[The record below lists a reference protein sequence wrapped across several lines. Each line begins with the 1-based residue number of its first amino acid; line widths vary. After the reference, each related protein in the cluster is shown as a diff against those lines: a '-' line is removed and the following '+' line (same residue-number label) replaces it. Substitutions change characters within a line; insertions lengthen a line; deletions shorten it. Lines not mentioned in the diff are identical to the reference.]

1 MARRPDGAEV
11 AAVVQRVFCGGLR
24 SGKSAFQPELAAWT
38 EATASDLRARFV
50 DRPDE
55 SSDTFLVKLRR
66 QLTDAPDETIVLA
79 AELLFVNMAPLV
91 PEQIGLPKKLQTL
104 REVLSWAGRPLD
116 VPPDLEPALK
126 GFLHGGQ
133 GFLNYRWAQFQILVL
148 LVERLARA
156 EPTEREALLKDP
168 WGFRALCFGIQDS
181 VGHKKGRAQIHVLLF
196 TLFPDDF
203 QPIASA
209 HHKHEI
215 LKAFADELSG
225 PTGNDDKDLLTLS
238 RNLEVQ
244 VGQPVDFYDEP
255 WVGRWRKGAVTHEQ
269 RGWLVRGHNV
279 DGHDFIP
286 AWLRQGYCSL
296 SWREVP
302 EIPVGA
308 TKQQVRQAVAEAM
321 PEATA
326 QLRGAAAYQ
335 LHVFLT
341 VMQPGDLVV
350 TVTPDEVHVGTVQG
364 APTYDASE
372 GLDNARRLRVRWATA
387 DRPLVRAD
395 LPEKV
400 QARLPLP
407 PAVYD
412 ISSVAAE
419 LAERAGL
426 ENAVDDVLAEVDVT
440 KPLEFPPITQELA
453 DELLMPLEWLRETAE
468 QLQDQLQLVLHG
480 PPGTGKTHVARAL
493 ARHLA
498 GPDRVQLV
506 QFHPSYTYEDFFEGF
521 RPVRGDGGSVMFDVS
536 PGPFRLLAERARK
549 DPANPYFLIIDEIN
563 RANLAKV
570 FGELYF
576 LLEYR
581 EEPIT
586 VQYSPHDPFHLPGN
600 LFLIGTMNTADRS
613 IALVDAAMRR
623 RFAFRR
629 LSPEKPPVQGL
640 LARWLQARGLP
651 DTAARLL
658 DELNSRLGDAD
669 RAIGPSYLMKPGVA
683 RPGGLDLIWR
693 TQILPLLEDQL
704 YGTGVDVEAEYGLDS
719 LRAAVAMPGPSA
731 GFPSQAAAPQGRPV
745 GSPLPAVES

>member
-1 MARRPDGAEV
+1 M
-11 AAVVQRVFCGGLR
+11 
-24 SGKSAFQPELAAWT
+24 FQPDLAVWT
-38 EATASDLRARFV
+38 DATASDLRARFV

-66 QLTDAPDETIVLA
+66 QLTGAPDETIVLA

-91 PEQIGLPKKLQTL
+91 PEQIGLPKKLQVL
-104 REVLSWAGRPLD
+104 REVLSWADGRMD
-116 VPPDLEPALK
+116 VHPDLEPALK

-148 LVERLARA
+148 LVERLARTD
-156 EPTEREALLKDP
+156 PSEREELFLDP
-168 WGFRALCFGIQDS
+168 WRFRALCFDLQES

-196 TLFPDDF
+196 TLFPDTF

-209 HHKHEI
+209 HHKHLI
-215 LKAFADELSG
+215 LKAFADELPN

-244 VGQPVDFYDEP
+244 IGQSVDFYDEP
-255 WVGRWRKGAVTHEQ
+255 WVGRWRKGAVQHEQ
-269 RGWLVRGHNV
+269 RGWLVRGNNV

-286 AWLRQGYCSL
+286 AWLSQGYCSL
-296 SWREVP
+296 SWREAP
-302 EIPVGA
+302 KLAAGA
-308 TKQQVRQAVAEAM
+308 TKQQIRQAVAEAM
-321 PEATA
+321 PEATT
-326 QLRGAAAYQ
+326 QMRGAAAYQ

-364 APTYDASE
+364 PPAYDPSE
-372 GLDNARRLRVRWATA
+372 GLDNARRRPVRWVTA
-387 DRPLVRAD
+387 ERPLVRAE

-412 ISSVAAE
+412 ISGVAAE

-426 ENAVDDVLAEVDVT
+426 EDAVTDVLAEVDVT
-440 KPLEFPPITQELA
+440 TPLEFPPVPQELA
-453 DELLMPLEWLRETAE
+453 DELLMPLEWLQETAE

-521 RPVRGDGGSVMFDVS
+521 RPVKGDSGSVMFDVQ

-640 LARWLQARGLP
+640 LTRWLHARGLP

-669 RAIGPSYLMKPGVA
+669 RAIGPSYLMKPAVA

-704 YGTGVDVEAEYGLDS
+704 HGTGVDVEAEYGLESLHSAVGSPDS
-719 LRAAVAMPGPSA
+719 SA
-731 GFPSQAAAPQGRPV
+731 GVPSQALAPPDRSAVP
-745 GSPLPAVES
+745 PAVRP

>member
-1 MARRPDGAEV
+1 M
-11 AAVVQRVFCGGLR
+11 VQRVFRGGLR
-24 SGKSAFQPELAAWT
+24 SGMSAFQPDLAAWT
-38 EATASDLRARFV
+38 DATASDLRARFV

-66 QLTDAPDETIVLA
+66 QLTGAPDETIVLA

-91 PEQIGLPKKLQTL
+91 PEQIGLPKKLEIL
-104 REVLSWAGRPLD
+104 REVLSWADRRMD
-116 VPPDLEPALK
+116 VHLEMEPALK

-148 LVERLARA
+148 LVERLAKTD
-156 EPTEREALLKDP
+156 PSEREELLSDP
-168 WGFRALCFGIQDS
+168 WRFRALCFSIQDA

-215 LKAFADELSG
+215 LKAFADELPD

-238 RNLEVQ
+238 RTLEVQ
-244 VGQPVDFYDEP
+244 IGRPVDFYDEP
-255 WVGRWRKGAVTHEQ
+255 WVGRWRKGAVQHEQ
-269 RGWLVRGHNV
+269 RGWLVRGNNV

-286 AWLRQGYCSL
+286 AWLSQGYCSL
-296 SWREVP
+296 SWREAP
-302 EIPVGA
+302 KIAAGA
-308 TKQQVRQAVAEAM
+308 TKQHVRQAVAEAM

-335 LHVFLT
+335 LYVFLT

-364 APTYDASE
+364 PATYDPSE
-372 GLDNARRLRVRWATA
+372 GLDNARRRPVRWATA
-387 DRPLVRAD
+387 DRPLVRAE

-426 ENAVDDVLAEVDVT
+426 EDAVTDVIAEADVT
-440 KPLEFPPITQELA
+440 TPLEFPPVTQELA
-453 DELLMPLEWLRETAE
+453 NELLMPLEWLQETAE
-468 QLQDQLQLVLHG
+468 QLQDQRQLVLHG

-493 ARHLA
+493 AKHLA

-521 RPVRGDGGSVMFDVS
+521 RPGKGDSGLVVFEVQ

-640 LARWLQARGLP
+640 LTRWLHARGLP

-669 RAIGPSYLMKPGVA
+669 RAIGPSYLMKPAVA

-704 YGTGVDVEAEYGLDS
+704 HGTGVDVEAEYGLASLHAALGPTDS
-719 LRAAVAMPGPSA
+719 PA
-731 GFPSQAAAPQGRPV
+731 GVPSQALAPPDRSAVSPSQAVRP
-745 GSPLPAVES
+745 

>member
-1 MARRPDGAEV
+1 M
-11 AAVVQRVFCGGLR
+11 Q
-24 SGKSAFQPELAAWT
+24 
-38 EATASDLRARFV
+38 
-50 DRPDE
+50 
-55 SSDTFLVKLRR
+55 
-66 QLTDAPDETIVLA
+66 
-79 AELLFVNMAPLV
+79 
-91 PEQIGLPKKLQTL
+91 
-104 REVLSWAGRPLD
+104 
-116 VPPDLEPALK
+116 PALK
-126 GFLHGGQ
+126 GFLNGGR

-148 LVERLARA
+148 LVERLAGTER
-156 EPTEREALLKDP
+156 PEREALLTDP
-168 WGFRALCFGIQDS
+168 WRFRTLCFDIRDS

-196 TLFPDDF
+196 MLFPDWF

-215 LKAFADELSG
+215 LEAFLDELSEL
-225 PTGNDDKDLLTLS
+225 TGNDDKDLLTLS
-238 RNLEVQ
+238 RALEVQ
-244 VGQPVDFYDEP
+244 IGQTVDFYDEP
-255 WVGRWRKGAVTHEQ
+255 WVGRWRKGAVQHEQ
-269 RGWLVRGHNV
+269 RGWFVRGNNV
-279 DGHDFIP
+279 DGHDFSP
-286 AWLRQGYCSL
+286 TWLSQGYCSL
-296 SWREVP
+296 SWREAP
-302 EIPVGA
+302 EIPGA
-308 TKQQVRQAVAEAM
+308 TKQQISQAVAEAM

-326 QLRGAAAYQ
+326 QMRGAAAYQ

-364 APTYDASE
+364 PPTYDPSDS
-372 GLDNARRLRVRWATA
+372 LDNAHRRPVRWATA
-387 DRPLVRAD
+387 ELPLVRAD

-412 ISSVAAE
+412 ISSVAAD

-426 ENAVDDVLAEVDVT
+426 EAVVAEELADADVT
-440 KPLEFPPITQELA
+440 KTLELPPITQELA

-498 GPDRVQLV
+498 GPDRVELI

-521 RPVRGDGGSVMFDVS
+521 RPVRGDAGSVAFDVL
-536 PGPFRLLAERARK
+536 PGPFKLLADRARK
-549 DPANPYFLIIDEIN
+549 DPANPYVLIIDEIN

-581 EEPIT
+581 EEPVT
-586 VQYSPHDPFHLPGN
+586 TQYSPHDPFHLPGN

-629 LSPEKPPVQGL
+629 LSPEKQPVKGL
-640 LARWLQARGLP
+640 LSRWLHARGLP

-658 DELNSRLGDAD
+658 DELNSRLGEPD
-669 RAIGPSYLMKPGVA
+669 RAIGPSYLMKPGAA
-683 RPGGLDLIWR
+683 RSQGLDRIWR

-704 YGTGVDVEAEYGLDS
+704 HGTGIDVEAEFGLES
-719 LRAAVAMPGPSA
+719 LRAAVAPLTPPVA
-731 GFPSQAAAPQGRPV
+731 LPSQV
-745 GSPLPAVES
+745 VEA

>member
-1 MARRPDGAEV
+1 ML
-11 AAVVQRVFCGGLR
+11 QRVFREGLL
-24 SGKSAFQPELAAWT
+24 SGKSAFEPELAAWNQ
-38 EATASDLRARFV
+38 ATASDLRARFV

-55 SSDTFLVKLRR
+55 SSDTFVVKLSR
-66 QLTDAPDETIVLA
+66 QLAEAPDATIVLA

-91 PEQIGLPKKLQTL
+91 PEQIGLKKKLQIL
-104 REVLSWAGRPLD
+104 RDVLSWAGRSVD
-116 VPPDLEPALK
+116 VPPDMEPALK

-148 LVERLARA
+148 LVERLAGTEPA
-156 EPTEREALLKDP
+156 ERQALLDDP
-168 WGFRALCFGIQDS
+168 WRFRALCFEIQDS

-196 TLFPDDF
+196 ALFPGDF

-209 HHKHEI
+209 HHKHQI
-215 LKAFADELSG
+215 LEAFAEDLPD

-238 RNLEVQ
+238 RALEAQ
-244 VGQPVDFYDEP
+244 TGQAVDFYDEP
-255 WVGRWRKGAVTHEQ
+255 WVGRWRKGAVQHEQ

-286 AWLRQGYCSL
+286 AWLGQGYCSV
-296 SWREVP
+296 SWREIP
-302 EIPVGA
+302 EIPAGA
-308 TKQQVRQAVAEAM
+308 TKEEVRRAVAEAM

-326 QLRGAAAYQ
+326 QMRAAAAYQ

-341 VMQPGDLVV
+341 VMQPGDLIV
-350 TVTPDEVHVGTVQG
+350 TVTADEVHVGTLQG
-364 APTYDASE
+364 PPTYDTSV
-372 GLDNARRLRVRWATA
+372 GLDNARRRPVRWATA
-387 DRPLVRAD
+387 ERPLVRAG

-407 PAVYD
+407 PTVYD

-426 ENAVDDVLAEVDVT
+426 EAVIAEELVDVDVT
-440 KPLEFPPITQELA
+440 KRLELPQVTRELA

-468 QLQDQLQLVLHG
+468 QLQEQLQLVLHG
-480 PPGTGKTHVARAL
+480 PPGTGKTHLARAL

-498 GPDRVQLV
+498 GPDRVELI

-521 RPVRGDGGSVMFDVS
+521 RPVRGDAGSVVFDVL
-536 PGPFRLLAERARK
+536 PGPFKLLAERARK
-549 DPANPYFLIIDEIN
+549 DPANPYVLIIDEIN

-581 EEPIT
+581 EEPVT
-586 VQYSPHDPFHLPGN
+586 TQYSPHDPFHLPAN

-640 LARWLQARGLP
+640 LARWLHARGHS
-651 DTAARLL
+651 DTPARLL
-658 DELNSRLGDAD
+658 DALNDRLGEAD
-669 RAIGPSYLMKPGVA
+669 RAIGPSYLMKPTAV

-704 YGTGVDVEAEYGLDS
+704 HGTGVDVEAEYGLES
-719 LRAAVAMPGPSA
+719 LSAAVALSDPPASDPPAGLPSQGVPPQDKPAGSSPSA
-731 GFPSQAAAPQGRPV
+731 
-745 GSPLPAVES
+745 LES

>member
-1 MARRPDGAEV
+1 MARRPDGV
-11 AAVVQRVFCGGLR
+11 KVVETMQRVFRVGVLT
-24 SGKSAFQPELAAWT
+24 GKSAFQPNLPAWDTTTAA
-38 EATASDLRARFV
+38 DLRARFV
-50 DRPDE
+50 DQPDE

-66 QLTDAPDETIVLA
+66 QIAGAPDGTIALA
-79 AELLFVNMAPLV
+79 HELLFLNMAPLV
-91 PEQIGLPKKLQTL
+91 PEQIGQRKK
-104 REVLSWAGRPLD
+104 REILDEVASWGDHLMN
-116 VPPDLEPALK
+116 VPAAVDPALK

-148 LVERLARA
+148 LVERLAKLER
-156 EPTEREALLKDP
+156 PEREALLRDP
-168 WGFRALCFGIQDS
+168 WRFRDLCFAVQDS
-181 VGHKKGRAQIHVLLF
+181 VGHKKGRAQIHVLLHA
-196 TLFPDDF
+196 LFPDSF

-215 LKAFADELSG
+215 VKAFADEIPG
-225 PTGNDDKDLLTLS
+225 RPTGDDDRDLLALS
-238 RNLEVQ
+238 TFLAERD
-244 VGQPVDFYDEP
+244 GAPVDFYDEP
-255 WVGRWRKGAVTHEQ
+255 WVGRWRKGAVEHAQ
-269 RGWLVRGHNV
+269 RGWLVRGYNV

-286 AWLRQGYCSL
+286 AWIRDGYCSI

-302 EIPVGA
+302 EIPAGA
-308 TKQQVRQAVAEAM
+308 PKQQVQQAVAEAL
-321 PEATA
+321 PEASA
-326 QLRGAAAYQ
+326 QLRAAAAYQ

-341 VMQPGDLVV
+341 VMREGDLVV
-350 TVTPDEVHVGTVQG
+350 TVTPDEVHVGTVLG
-364 APTYDASE
+364 PATYDASE
-372 GLDNARRLRVRWATA
+372 GLDNARRRPVRWATA

-407 PAVYD
+407 PTVYD

-426 ENAVDDVLAEVDVT
+426 EDQVGDVLTDVDVT
-440 KPLEFPPITQELA
+440 KPLELPAVTRELA

-468 QLQDQLQLVLHG
+468 QLQEQRQLVLHG
-480 PPGTGKTHVARAL
+480 PPGTGKTHLARAL

-498 GPDRVQLV
+498 GPDRVQLI

-521 RPVRGDGGSVMFDVS
+521 RPVRGEGGSVVFDVV
-536 PGPFRLLAERARK
+536 PGPFKLLAERARN
-549 DPANPYFLIIDEIN
+549 DPAHPYVLVVDEIN

-581 EEPIT
+581 EEPVT
-586 VQYSPHDPFHLPGN
+586 TQYSPHDPFHLPGN
-600 LFLIGTMNTADRS
+600 LFLVGTMNTADRS

-629 LSPEKPPVQGL
+629 LSPEQPPVQGL
-640 LARWLQARGLP
+640 LGRWLRARGLP

-658 DELNSRLGDAD
+658 DELNARLGDAD
-669 RAIGPSYLMKPGVA
+669 RAIGPSYLM
-683 RPGGLDLIWR
+683 RPGAAHEKGLDLVWR

-704 YGTGVDVEAEYGLDS
+704 YGTGVDVEAEYGLDA
-719 LRAAVAMPGPSA
+719 LRATLEP
-731 GFPSQAAAPQGRPV
+731 
-745 GSPLPAVES
+745 

>member
-1 MARRPDGAEV
+1 MARRPDGADV
-11 AAVVQRVFCGGLR
+11 VAVVQRIFRGGLL
-24 SGKSAFQPELAAWT
+24 SGRSAFRPELAAWT
-38 EATASDLRARFV
+38 GTTASDLRARFV
-50 DRPDE
+50 DQPDE

-66 QLTDAPDETIVLA
+66 QLAGAPDETVALA

-91 PEQIGLPKKLQTL
+91 PEQIGLRKKLQIL
-104 REVLSWAGRPLD
+104 REVLSWADRPLA
-116 VPPDLEPALK
+116 VHPDLEPGLK

-148 LVERLARA
+148 LVERLAGMER
-156 EPTEREALLKDP
+156 PEREALLRDP
-168 WGFRALCFGIQDS
+168 WRFRDLCFAIQDA
-181 VGHKKGRAQIHVLLF
+181 VGHKKGRAQIHVLLHM
-196 TLFPDDF
+196 LFPETF

-215 LKAFADELSG
+215 LKAFADELPE

-238 RNLEVQ
+238 RSLEEQ
-244 VGQPVDFYDEP
+244 TGTAVDFYDEP
-255 WVGRWRKGAVTHEQ
+255 WVGRWRKGAVQHEQ
-269 RGWLVRGHNV
+269 RGWLVRGYNV
-279 DGHDFIP
+279 DGHNFIP
-286 AWLRQGYCSL
+286 AWLDQGYCSV
-296 SWREVP
+296 SWREAP
-302 EIPVGA
+302 EIPAGA
-308 TKQQVRQAVAEAM
+308 TKQQVQQAIAEAM
-321 PEATA
+321 PDATT
-326 QLRGAAAYQ
+326 QLRAAAAYQ

-341 VMQPGDLVV
+341 VMQPGDLIV

-364 APTYDASE
+364 PPSYDPSD
-372 GLDNARRLRVRWATA
+372 GLDNARRRPVRWATA
-387 DRPLVRAD
+387 ERPLVRAD

-407 PAVYD
+407 PMVYD

-426 ENAVDDVLAEVDVT
+426 EDVVAEELADVDVT
-440 KPLEFPPITQELA
+440 KPLELPTVTQELA
-453 DELLMPLEWLRETAE
+453 DELLMPPDWLRETAE
-468 QLQDQLQLVLHG
+468 QLQDQRQLVLHG
-480 PPGTGKTHVARAL
+480 PPGTGKTHLARAL

-498 GPDRVQLV
+498 GPDRVELI

-521 RPVRGDGGSVMFDVS
+521 RPVRGEGGSVVFDVL
-536 PGPFRLLAERARK
+536 PGPFKLLADRARK
-549 DPANPYFLIIDEIN
+549 DPANPYVLIIDEIN

-581 EEPIT
+581 EEPVT
-586 VQYSPHDPFHLPGN
+586 TQYSPHDPFHLPGN

-613 IALVDAAMRR
+613 IALIDAAMRR

-640 LARWLQARGLP
+640 LARWLHARGLP

-669 RAIGPSYLMKPGVA
+669 RAIGPSYLMKPA
-683 RPGGLDLIWR
+683 ASRPEGLDLIWR

-704 YGTGVDVEAEYGLDS
+704 HGTGIDVEEEYGLAS
-719 LRAAVAMPGPSA
+719 L
-731 GFPSQAAAPQGRPV
+731 QA
-745 GSPLPAVES
+745 AVESPSAAVEP

>member
-11 AAVVQRVFCGGLR
+11 AAVVQRVFRGGLLG
-24 SGKSAFQPELAAWT
+24 GKSAFQPEVAAWT
-38 EATASDLRARFV
+38 DATASDLRARFV
-50 DRPDE
+50 DRPDT
-55 SSDTFLVKLRR
+55 STDTFLVKLRR
-66 QLTDAPDETIVLA
+66 QLADAPDETIVLA

-91 PEQIGLPKKLQTL
+91 PEQIGLPKKLEIL

-116 VPPDLEPALK
+116 VPPGLETALK

-148 LVERLARA
+148 LVERLAGT
-156 EPTEREALLKDP
+156 PQPERKALLEDP
-168 WGFRALCFGIQDS
+168 WRFRDLCFAIQDS

-196 TLFPDDF
+196 ALFPDTF

-215 LKAFADELSG
+215 LKAFAEELPDPS
-225 PTGNDDKDLLTLS
+225 GNDDKDLLELS
-238 RNLEVQ
+238 RTLEVQ
-244 VGQPVDFYDEP
+244 IGRPVDFYDEP
-255 WVGRWRKGAVTHEQ
+255 WVGRWREGAVQHEQ

-279 DGHDFIP
+279 GGHDVIP
-286 AWLRQGYCSL
+286 DWLGRGYCSL

-302 EIPVGA
+302 EIPGGA
-308 TKQQVRQAVAEAM
+308 TKQQIRQAVAEAM

-341 VMQPGDLVV
+341 EMQPGDLVV

-364 APTYDASE
+364 PPAYDPSD
-372 GLDNARRLRVRWATA
+372 GVDIARRRPVRWATA
-387 DRPLVRAD
+387 ERPLVRAG

-426 ENAVDDVLAEVDVT
+426 ESVVAEELADVDVT
-440 KPLEFPPITQELA
+440 KPLEFPPVTHELA
-453 DELLMPLEWLRETAE
+453 DGLLMPLEWLRETAE
-468 QLQDQLQLVLHG
+468 QLQDQRQLVLHG
-480 PPGTGKTHVARAL
+480 PPGTGKTHLARAL

-498 GPDRVQLV
+498 GPDRVELI

-521 RPVRGDGGSVMFDVS
+521 RPVRGDGGSVVFDVV
-536 PGPFRLLAERARK
+536 PGPFKLLAERARN
-549 DPANPYFLIIDEIN
+549 DPANPYVLIIDEIN

-600 LFLIGTMNTADRS
+600 LFLIGTMNTADRA

-629 LSPEKPPVQGL
+629 LSPERPPVRGL
-640 LARWLQARGLP
+640 LTRWLHARGLP
-651 DTAARLL
+651 DTTAQLL
-658 DELNSRLGDAD
+658 DELNSRLGEPD
-669 RAIGPSYLMKPGVA
+669 RAIGPSYLMKPGAA
-683 RPGGLDLIWR
+683 RPEGLDLIWR

-704 YGTGVDVEAEYGLDS
+704 HGTGIDVEVEYGLDS
-719 LRAAVAMPGPSA
+719 LRAALGPSDPTA
-731 GFPSQAAAPQGRPV
+731 
-745 GSPLPAVES
+745 GSPPPAVQP

>member
-11 AAVVQRVFCGGLR
+11 AAAVQRVFRGGLL
-24 SGKSAFQPELAAWT
+24 SGKSALQPELAAWT
-38 EATASDLRARFV
+38 DATASDLRARFV
-50 DRPDE
+50 DQPDE

-66 QLTDAPDETIVLA
+66 QLTGAPDETIALA

-91 PEQIGLPKKLQTL
+91 PEQIGLPKKLEIL
-104 REVLSWAGRPLD
+104 GEVLSWADRPMD
-116 VPPDLEPALK
+116 VHPDLKPALK

-148 LVERLARA
+148 LVERLAGT
-156 EPTEREALLKDP
+156 EGPEREELLDDP
-168 WGFRALCFGIQDS
+168 WRFRTLCFDIQDS
-181 VGHKKGRAQIHVLLF
+181 IGHKKGRAQIHVLLF
-196 TLFPDDF
+196 TLFPDWF

-215 LKAFADELSG
+215 LKAFAEELPD
-225 PTGNDDKDLLTLS
+225 PTANDDKDLLTLS
-238 RNLEVQ
+238 RTLEAQ
-244 VGQPVDFYDEP
+244 TGQPVDFYDEP
-255 WVGRWRKGAVTHEQ
+255 WVGRWRKGAVQHEQ

-286 AWLRQGYCSL
+286 AWLDQGYCSV
-296 SWREVP
+296 SWREAP
-302 EIPVGA
+302 EIPAGA
-308 TKQQVRQAVAEAM
+308 TKQQVRQAVAEAV

-326 QLRGAAAYQ
+326 QMRAAAAYQ

-364 APTYDASE
+364 PPTYDPSE
-372 GLDNARRLRVRWATA
+372 GLDNARRLPVRWATA
-387 DRPLVRAD
+387 ERPLVRAD

-407 PAVYD
+407 PTVYD

-426 ENAVDDVLAEVDVT
+426 EAVVAEELADVDVT
-440 KPLEFPPITQELA
+440 KPLELPPVTQELA
-453 DELLMPLEWLRETAE
+453 DELLLPLEWLRQTAE

-498 GPDRVQLV
+498 GPDRMELI

-521 RPVRGDGGSVMFDVS
+521 RPVRGDGGSVVFDVL
-536 PGPFRLLAERARK
+536 PGPFKLLAERARK
-549 DPANPYFLIIDEIN
+549 DPANPYVLIIDEIN

-581 EEPIT
+581 EEPVT
-586 VQYSPHDPFHLPGN
+586 TLYSPHDPFHLPGN

-640 LARWLQARGLP
+640 LARWLHARGLP

-669 RAIGPSYLMKPGVA
+669 RAIGPSYLMKSGAA

-704 YGTGVDVEAEYGLDS
+704 HGTGVDVEAEYGLDS
-719 LRAAVAMPGPSA
+719 LRAAVAPPDPPA
-731 GFPSQAAAPQGRPV
+731 
-745 GSPLPAVES
+745 GSPFPAVES

>member
-1 MARRPDGAEV
+1 M
-11 AAVVQRVFCGGLR
+11 VQRIFRDGLL
-24 SGKSAFQPELAAWT
+24 SGRSAFQPELAAWT
-38 EATASDLRARFV
+38 DATASDLRARFV

-66 QLTDAPDETIVLA
+66 QLSDAPDETIVLA

-91 PEQIGLPKKLQTL
+91 PAQIGLPKKLEIL
-104 REVLSWAGRPLD
+104 REVLSWAGRRLD
-116 VPPDLEPALK
+116 VPPDTKPALT

-148 LVERLARA
+148 LVERLAR
-156 EPTEREALLKDP
+156 TERPERKALLEDP
-168 WGFRALCFGIQDS
+168 WRFRALCFGIQDS
-181 VGHKKGRAQIHVLLF
+181 VGHKKGRAQIHVLLY

-215 LKAFADELSG
+215 LTAFADELPD

-238 RNLEVQ
+238 GTLEAQ
-244 VGQPVDFYDEP
+244 TGRPVDFYDEP
-255 WVGRWRKGAVTHEQ
+255 WVGRWRKGAVQHEQ

-279 DGHDFIP
+279 DGHDFVP
-286 AWLRQGYCSL
+286 AWLGQGYCSV
-296 SWREVP
+296 SWREAP
-302 EIPVGA
+302 EIPAGA
-308 TKQQVRQAVAEAM
+308 TKEQVRQAVAEAL

-326 QLRGAAAYQ
+326 RMRAAAAYQ

-350 TVTPDEVHVGTVQG
+350 TVTTDEVHVGTVQG
-364 APTYDASE
+364 PPVYDPSE
-372 GLDNARRLRVRWATA
+372 GLDNARRRPVRWATA
-387 DRPLVRAD
+387 ERPLVRAD

-400 QARLPLP
+400 KARLPLP
-407 PAVYD
+407 PTVYD
-412 ISSVAAE
+412 ISSVAAD

-426 ENAVDDVLAEVDVT
+426 EAVVAEELADVDVT
-440 KPLEFPPITQELA
+440 KPLELPPVTQELA
-453 DELLMPLEWLRETAE
+453 DELLMPLDWLEETAE
-468 QLQDQLQLVLHG
+468 QLQDQLQLILHG

-498 GPDRVQLV
+498 GPDRVELI

-521 RPVRGDGGSVMFDVS
+521 RPVRGDSGSVVFDVL
-536 PGPFRLLAERARK
+536 PGPCKLLAERARR
-549 DPANPYFLIIDEIN
+549 DPANPYVLIIDEIN

-581 EEPIT
+581 EEPVT
-586 VQYSPHDPFHLPGN
+586 TQYSPHEPFHLPAN

-629 LSPEKPPVQGL
+629 LSPEKPPVRGL
-640 LARWLQARGLP
+640 LARWLHARGLP
-651 DTAARLL
+651 DTGARLL

-669 RAIGPSYLMKPGVA
+669 RAIGPSYLMKPGAA
-683 RPGGLDLIWR
+683 RPGGLELIWR

-704 YGTGVDVEAEYGLDS
+704 YGTGVDVEATYGLDS
-719 LRAAVAMPGPSA
+719 LRETAAPPNSPA
-731 GFPSQAAAPQGRPV
+731 GLPSQAVAPPDTPVAPSPPAA
-745 GSPLPAVES
+745 ES